1 MMVKLYKSLMRGSLG
16 EQIAWPEEWEKANQ
30 AKADLFKVI
39 DTMPSVLGILRN
51 MLESEL
57 KRLGKTVEVD
67 KVYIN
72 TDPALPADER
82 RPSGTLLDVTVY
94 CLNNN
99 VSPAYILGGDGVF
112 FLPDTF
118 SEQFKV
124 NVLNTLIV
132 EDLIAAV
139 AGGLEKTLRTE
150 IAKFWAAPAKPM
162 RADNAPLSNKQA
174 FIEAYAVVSSAE
186 LSLSAMANNFDAG
199 LAERFAHL
207 LAADSGRAAF
217 EVKLQPVPN
226 YLLSLQPCFVL
237 DNSERA
243 DVEMPLVNE
252 STSYLMH
259 TPENGF
265 EFFEKNTDLHSK
277 LQQRMSLRSEQIRYL
292 KATQSPH
299 AFCVE
304 THLKGQLESV
314 SSLVDGRDQL
324 DNSLISALQENQGL
338 HVLRYGINT
347 RFYLLWAAL
356 KRTDWPLWL
365 HAAGSD
371 LQQRYNEL
379 EESKEQ
385 YQAAYSSVFDACF
398 AFRDYVVRTF
408 AAWADRVLGE
418 QLDPEAISVH
428 SSYSLQ
434 IAGRT
439 IEQEDT
445 RTLTEFIVFG
455 LHDSGYKATLTV
467 TGAPD
472 GSRLTA
478 AALEQWL
485 ENRNLRLE
493 FTGSLAS
500 SPSADYQE
508 AYRNYLISQLKFAA
522 FVARHSGKLD
532 STDANIIARATAS
545 DPAVTIQGLRIRLQ
559 VPALKDVLIISAR
572 GYVPSLML
580 VKTPDGEFELQKFSD
595 IYAANRWLESA
606 LSANREYAALLIHPE
621 YLHEAGQLLG
631 LDRTELNY
639 RYTLDSQPVDLGLN
653 AKAPLA
659 DYANIAYRAEV
670 ALHKAIAPVGYRVLG
685 FEGRKRY
692 SRLTTELRALSTVDA
707 RDNGFPT
714 FEQFTYDSVKAQI
727 EEILRTRGS
736 NVSVNPDQIIVQTE
750 EFRKSVTDIL
760 LEGLAFEAVHPAY
773 ETKFSP
779 KYYLVN
785 GHPVVEKLDIRDLS
799 SLSKTFRPG
808 DRYTAMLKEQF
819 QKRAHPDYAFKR
831 AVHAR
836 KIRCEMYCNAFADFT
851 NGRLSTESFSAIQ
864 RVIDNLKESGG
875 YQAVRDTVSEGDA
888 GLYKFNIGTL
898 GLTAAGD
905 KTVGGVYVFRLKLS
919 SGFVDL
925 LYTPDAPDQVSFRPI
940 AEFIPSILFRLGPFR
955 NYYSERILLVD
966 QKVINDYFDRLV
978 ATVDSRPVIR
988 TQQRSLLPDLFTF
1001 HDERVRRVLSDI
1013 DERTISLNEI
1023 IAGLVYDNLLK
1034 AANIVSL
1041 LVPPVGTVV
1050 VAVQMMKSIYDAS
1063 QSHRRGDYS
1072 AALGHVKDALFG
1084 LLTLGKAA
1092 AAGAPAKEI
1101 TRAQRSFLD
1110 LFGDARTV
1118 AELVTYYTGHQ
1129 DPQDELLGFFKSL
1142 MEDAGSALSKTTVR

>member
-1 MMVKLYKSLMRGSLG
+1 MAKLFKSLMRGSLG
-16 EQIAWPEEWEKANQ
+16 EQVTWVEEWEKASQ
-30 AKADLFKVI
+30 AKAGLFKII
-39 DTMPSVLGILRN
+39 DAMPSVLDILRN

-57 KRLGKTVEVD
+57 KRLGKTVDID
-67 KVYIN
+67 KVYVN
-72 TDPALPADER
+72 TDPAFPANEN
-82 RPSGTLLDVTVY
+82 RPSGTLWDVTVH

-99 VSPAYILGGDGVF
+99 VSPAYIMGGDGVF

-139 AGGLEKTLRTE
+139 AAGLEKTLRTE
-150 IAKFWAAPAKPM
+150 IAKFWAAPAKTI
-162 RADNAPLSNKQA
+162 RRDTAPLSNKQT
-174 FIEAYAVVSSAE
+174 FIEAYAVVTSAE
-186 LSLSAMANNFDAG
+186 LSLSVMARIFDARLG
-199 LAERFAHL
+199 ERFAHL
-207 LAADSGRAAF
+207 LDANAGRAVF
-217 EVKLQPVPN
+217 EVKLQPAQD
-226 YLLSLQPCFVL
+226 YLLSLLPCFVL
-237 DNSERA
+237 DNAERPDA
-243 DVEMPLVNE
+243 EMRLVNE

-265 EFFEKNTDLHSK
+265 EFFEKNTELHSK
-277 LQQRMSLRSEQIRYL
+277 LQQRLSLGSDQIRYL

-314 SSLVDGRDQL
+314 SSLLGGREQL
-324 DNSLISALQENQGL
+324 ESPLTSVLQENQGL
-338 HVLRYGINT
+338 HVLRYGIDT

-371 LQQRYNEL
+371 IQQRYKEL
-379 EESKEQ
+379 EESRDE
-385 YQAAYSSVFDACF
+385 YQTAYSTVFDAYF
-398 AFRDYVVRTF
+398 SFKDYVVRTF
-408 AAWADRVLGE
+408 AEWADRTLGE
-418 QLDPEAISVH
+418 PLDPETISVH
-428 SSYSLQ
+428 SSYTLQ

-439 IEQEDT
+439 VEQEDT
-445 RTLTEFIVFG
+445 RTLTEFLVFG
-455 LHDSGYKATLTV
+455 LHDNGYKAALTIIGV
-467 TGAPD
+467 PD
-472 GSRLTA
+472 GSRLTTV
-478 AALEQWL
+478 ALEQWL

-493 FTGSLAS
+493 FTSSLAS
-500 SPSADYQE
+500 SPSIDYQE
-508 AYRNYLISQLKFAA
+508 AYRNYLFSQMEFAV

-532 STDANIIARATAS
+532 STDANIIARAMAN
-545 DPAVTIQGLRIRLQ
+545 DPSVTIQGLRISAQ

-572 GYVPSLML
+572 EYVPSLML
-580 VKTPDGEFELQKFSD
+580 VKTPRGEFELLKFSD
-595 IYAANRWLESA
+595 VYAANRWLETA
-606 LSANREYAALLIHPE
+606 LSADREYAALLIHPD
-621 YLHEAGQLLG
+621 YLQEAGKLLG
-631 LDRTELNY
+631 SDSRQLNY
-639 RYTLDSQPVDLGLN
+639 RYTLDGRPVDLGLN
-653 AKAPLA
+653 LKAPLA
-659 DYANIAYRAEV
+659 DYVNIAYRAEV
-670 ALHKAIAPVGYRVLG
+670 ALRKAIAPASYRALG
-685 FEGRKRY
+685 IEGRKRY
-692 SRLTTELRALSTVDA
+692 SRLTTELKALSTIDA

-727 EEILRTRGS
+727 EDILRIRGS

-750 EFRKSVTDIL
+750 AFRKSVTDVL

-785 GHPVVEKLDIRDLS
+785 GHPSVEKLDIRDLS

-808 DRYTAMLKEQF
+808 DRYAAMLKAQY
-819 QKRAHPDYAFKR
+819 QNKAHPDYAFRR

-836 KIRCEMYCNAFADFT
+836 RIRCEMYCGALADFT
-851 NGRLSTESFSAIQ
+851 DGRLSIESFSAIQ
-864 RVIDNLKESGG
+864 RTIDNLKESGG
-875 YQAVRDTVSEGDA
+875 YQSIVDSLTEGDV

-898 GLTAAGD
+898 GLTTAWD
-905 KTVGGVYVFRLKLS
+905 RTVGGVYIFRLKLS
-919 SGFVDL
+919 SGFLDL
-925 LYTPDAPDQVSFRPI
+925 LYTPDAPDLVSFRPI
-940 AEFIPSILFRLGPFR
+940 AEFIPSIRFRYGPFR
-955 NYYSERILLVD
+955 DYYSQRVLLVD
-966 QKVINDYFDRLV
+966 QKVINDYFDNLV
-978 ATVDSRPVIR
+978 ATVDTKPVIR

-1013 DERTISLNEI
+1013 DERTTSLNEI

-1034 AANIVSL
+1034 AANIISL

-1072 AALGHVKDALFG
+1072 AALGHVRDVLSE
-1084 LLTLGKAA
+1084 LLTLGQAA
-1092 AAGAPAKEI
+1092 AAGAPVKEL
-1101 TRAQRSFLD
+1101 TRAQRSFLS
-1110 LFGDARTV
+1110 LFEDARTV

-1129 DPQDELLGFFKSL
+1129 DPQDELRGFFKSL